1 VGSTITLNRLSKT
14 YPGGHK
20 AVHDVSLHLHP
31 GQFLVLLGPSGCGKS
46 TLLRMIAGLEDITS
60 GDLLLNQQPAN
71 DLPASERNV
80 AMIFQNFALYP
91 TMTAA
96 DNIAFPLTARGEEE
110 HDITRA
116 VDGVAERLGI
126 RSLLQRTPAQLSGGE
141 RQRVAMGRAV
151 IRQPSIFLMDEP
163 LASLDARLRARLR
176 TEILSVARRAQ
187 ATTIYVT
194 HDQTEAMA
202 LGDRIAVLRNGTLQ
216 QVGTPADLY
225 SLPDNAFV
233 ASFLGTP
240 QINLLHGTLY
250 APINSD
256 MSISLGPQEL
266 PLPQDIAHDML
277 RILQGQ
283 PLLIGLRPEA
293 LRIEGEPS
301 PHERRLHAM
310 VTHVEHQGHET
321 LLHVTTGSRHADVP
335 HPSPADDQPQHQ
347 KHVLPQLLHHIGAR
361 LRGALQQRSPAPPRP
376 APALPDDYGVG
387 ELVLRAQQ
395 GLHCR
400 PGDRFTLLV
409 DMRALMLFDAHGNRV
424 FPRPLHRPEL

>member
-1 VGSTITLNRLSKT
+1 MGSTITLKRLSKT
-14 YPGGHK
+14 YPGGHT

-31 GQFLVLLGPSGCGKS
+31 GEFLVLLGPSGCGKS

-60 GDLLLNQQPAN
+60 GDLLLDQQPAN

-80 AMIFQNFALYP
+80 AMVFQNFALYP

-96 DNIAFPLTARGEEE
+96 DNIAFPLTARGGEEQE
-110 HDITRA
+110 IARA

-163 LASLDARLRARLR
+163 LASLDARLRVRLR
-176 TEILSVARRAQ
+176 TEILSVVRRAR

-202 LGDRIAVLRNGTLQ
+202 LGDRIAVLRNGALQ

-233 ASFLGTP
+233 ASFLGMP

-250 APINSD
+250 APIDSD
-256 MSISLGPQEL
+256 MTLSLGAQEL
-266 PLPQDIAHDML
+266 PLPQEPGHDML
-277 RILQGQ
+277 RILQGR
-283 PLLIGLRPEA
+283 PLLVGLRPEA
-293 LRIEGEPS
+293 LRTGGEPA

-310 VTHVEHQGHET
+310 VTHVEHHGHET

-335 HPSPADDQPQHQ
+335 HPTHADDQPQHRTNA
-347 KHVLPQLLHHIGAR
+347 LPRLLHHIGAR
-361 LRGALQQRSPAPPRP
+361 LRGALQQRPPAPPRP
-376 APALPDDYGVG
+376 APPLPDDYGVG
-387 ELVLRAQQ
+387 ELVLRAPQD
-395 GLHCR
+395 LHCR

-409 DMRALMLFDAHGNRV
+409 DMRALMLFDAHGDRV
-424 FPRPLHRPEL
+424 FPRPLHRPDL